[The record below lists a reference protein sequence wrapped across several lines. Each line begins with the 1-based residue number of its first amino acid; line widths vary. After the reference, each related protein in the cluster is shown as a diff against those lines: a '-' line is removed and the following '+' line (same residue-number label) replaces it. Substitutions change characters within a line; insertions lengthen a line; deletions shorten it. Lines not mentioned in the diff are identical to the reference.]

1 MVVEERTG
9 DIAIVTNGGGGY
21 LVVEILGEAST
32 YKKAKEIMEEALED
46 EDEEEPSY
54 DEPSYGDTEEEEG
67 EEEEE

>member
-32 YKKAKEIMEEALED
+32 YKKAKEIMDEALE
-46 EDEEEPSY
+46 EDEEEPEPDY
-54 DEPSYGDTEEEEG
+54 DEPEG
-67 EEEEE
+67 EEEEEE

>member
-46 EDEEEPSY
+46 EDEPSY
-54 DEPSYGDTEEEEG
+54 DDPSYADEEG
-67 EEEEE
+67 EEEEEEE

>member
-46 EDEEEPSY
+46 DEEPEPDY
-54 DEPSYGDTEEEEG
+54 DEPDG
-67 EEEEE
+67 EEEEEEE